1 MQSWCPVSWGRGAQR
16 TREFLPEMF
25 SSSEALPSSQ
35 VAIRRCVGSGGL
47 PCPRSGWESGPREG
61 PTTQASVWVLES
73 HCALTKIAG
82 CPPSQSEGQDDAL
95 VMLSLRSALHV
106 AGLASGRLMLC
117 AEVPRAGGRISAH
130 LQKEKRLDCPWALAP
145 KQELLPLLP
154 CWGREISSAP
164 KQL

>member
-35 VAIRRCVGSGGL
+35 VAIRRCVGSG
-47 PCPRSGWESGPREG
+47 RESGPREG

>member
-35 VAIRRCVGSGGL
+35 VAIRRCVGG
-47 PCPRSGWESGPREG
+47 SGWESGPREG